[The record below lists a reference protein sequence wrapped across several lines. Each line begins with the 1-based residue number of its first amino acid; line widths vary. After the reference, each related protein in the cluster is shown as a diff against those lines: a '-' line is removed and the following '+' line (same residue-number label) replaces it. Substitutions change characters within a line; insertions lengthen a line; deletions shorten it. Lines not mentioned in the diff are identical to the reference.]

1 MLAAQQ
7 NRETLGIARAI
18 RRVRTSTF
26 SKACGWMDVEKTV
39 PGSEQL
45 QRLASG
51 SPHLGHVRTGVEQL
65 SLRRHSGARQRTGG
79 PRAIDLCSY

>member
-26 SKACGWMDVEKTV
+26 SKACGWIDVEKTV
-39 PGSEQL
+39 PGSSSSSVSPPVVPTSATSA
-45 QRLASG
+45 LASNN
-51 SPHLGHVRTGVEQL
+51 SRFAVIL
-65 SLRRHSGARQRTGG
+65 ARANRTGG
-79 PRAIDLCSY
+79 PGAIDLCSY